1 MPVSNYVYISISDY
15 YELMPLIFKSYFGI
29 LYTYEINNE
38 SFTFC
43 DDLIAH
49 VKEQKKNFMHA
60 TPFTLFKAVKVF
72 GEKSSKCMIRRSRK
86 RVWVFSNLKRKLWM

>member
-1 MPVSNYVYISISDY
+1 M
-15 YELMPLIFKSYFGI
+15 
-29 LYTYEINNE
+29 YTYEINNE

-60 TPFTLFKAVKVF
+60 TPFTLIKAVKVF
-72 GEKSSKCMIRRSRK
+72 GENRLSVGFEEVVKGYGCFLI
-86 RVWVFSNLKRKLWM
+86 